1 VCPLKPV
8 SNLSNL
14 PQPVP
19 LAAYVFP
26 LLRPLRPPA
35 VEDVDI
41 VGGGCPLPPPP
52 PAAAAVVDEVMMRK
66 QTQTGSMVEGGHK
79 YNLRN

>member
-1 VCPLKPV
+1 
-8 SNLSNL
+8 
-14 PQPVP
+14 
-19 LAAYVFP
+19 
-26 LLRPLRPPA
+26 